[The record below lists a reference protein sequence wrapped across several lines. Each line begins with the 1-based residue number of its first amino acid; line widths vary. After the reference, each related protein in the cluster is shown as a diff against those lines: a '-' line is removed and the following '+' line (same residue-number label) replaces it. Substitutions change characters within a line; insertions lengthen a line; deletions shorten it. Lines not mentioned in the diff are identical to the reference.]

1 MRTPGLTPI
10 VRALMA
16 INIIVFGVEYFGHK
30 EMIVSVMGLHYF
42 TSEKFLPFQFLTS
55 IFVHADLRH
64 LFNNMLGLFFLGPML
79 EMYWGEKRF
88 LTFFLITGMGSGL
101 LYMGLK
107 YYDYSTLEAA
117 TRAYIEHPDLNQFSK
132 FLYQYFPDGIPHNA
146 YVLIE
151 GNPNNITVQNS
162 VLIAQECLRSVL
174 DTPLIGASGAV
185 FGVMAGFAL
194 LFPNTELMLFL
205 LPIPIKAKYFVAL
218 YGLYELYAGLNKMPG
233 DNVAHFAH
241 IGGMVFAFILIKIWG
256 KNRNSFY

>member
-1 MRTPGLTPI
+1 MRTPSITP
-10 VRALMA
+10 VVKALMA

-30 EMIVSVMGLHYF
+30 DMIVSIMGLHYF
-42 TSEKFLPFQFLTS
+42 TSDQFLPFQFLTS
-55 IFVHADLRH
+55 IFVHADFHH

-79 EMYWGEKRF
+79 EMYWGDKRF
-88 LTFFLITGMGSGL
+88 LTFFLVTGIGSGL

-107 YYDYSTLEAA
+107 YYDFSSLEAA
-117 TRAYIEHPDLNQFSK
+117 TKAYIEHPNLEQFSK
-132 FLYQYFPDGIPHNA
+132 FLFQYYPDGVPRDA
-146 YVLIE
+146 YKLIQ
-151 GNPNNITVQNS
+151 GSSNITVEES
-162 VLIAQECLRSVL
+162 VLIAEQSLKSVL

-241 IGGMVFAFILIKIWG
+241 IGGMVFAFIMIRIWG